1 MSTGLLAFGLWIL
14 FCAVVVGGILWVLSL
29 MVEVEEDEC
38 PLGKDCAIE
47 TTKKKEMNKRIQS
60 KLKGVSKK
68 KVPGSDGVI
77 HTEEYYDTE
86 RNK

>member
-1 MSTGLLAFGLWIL
+1 MFLAI
-14 FCAVVVGGILWVLSL
+14 VVGGILWVLDRF
-29 MVEVEEDEC
+29 VEDSTEEEC
-38 PLGKDCAIE
+38 PLGKDCVIE